1 MSSKTKHVLLDAC
14 IITMSLAAGILLARS
29 SFVEQT
35 SQIFYGFV
43 YLASFIAGLF
53 FTSVFTTAPAM
64 VILGELA
71 LNNSVFP
78 VAAFGA
84 LGAMIG
90 DLIIFYFV
98 RSHAS
103 ADLEYI
109 VKSIKWRERF
119 WFFRGRLF
127 KLKFLRFILPVAGA
141 LVIASPLPDEI
152 GIAMLGLSKLKTSVV
167 MLLSYSFNYLGV
179 LLVGLAARAITG

>member
-1 MSSKTKHVLLDAC
+1 MSPKTKHVLFDTSVIAL
-14 IITMSLAAGILLARS
+14 SVAAGVALARS
-29 SFVEQT
+29 SLVEQM
-35 SQIFYGFV
+35 SLVFQGFV
-43 YLASFIAGLF
+43 YLASFVAGLF
-53 FTSVFTTAPAM
+53 FTSVFTVAPAT
-64 VILGELA
+64 VVLGEISLY
-71 LNNSVFP
+71 NSVFP
-78 VAAFGA
+78 VAFFGA
-84 LGAMIG
+84 LGSMLG

-103 ADLEYI
+103 ADLEYL

-127 KLKFLRFILPVAGA
+127 RLKFMRFILPIAGA

-167 MLLSYSFNYLGV
+167 MLLSFSFNYLGI
-179 LLVGLAARAITG
+179 LLVALAARTLVG

>member
-1 MSSKTKHVLLDAC
+1 MSPKTKHVLLDAC
-14 IITMSLAAGILLARS
+14 IITMSLVAGIMLARS
-29 SFVEQT
+29 NFVEQA
-35 SQIFYGFV
+35 SLVFQGFV

-53 FTSVFTTAPAM
+53 FTSVFTIAPAT
-64 VILGELA
+64 VVLGELA
-71 LNNSVFP
+71 LSNSVFP

-127 KLKFLRFILPVAGA
+127 KLKFMRFILPVAGA

-152 GIAMLGLSKLKTSVV
+152 GMAMLGLSKLKTSVV
-167 MLLSYSFNYLGV
+167 MLLSFSFNYLGI
-179 LLVGLAARAITG
+179 LLVALAARALVS